1 MNSSDPLDVL
11 ARIACVFF
19 LAMQL
24 ASCAHEAVEAPAP
37 SSQVGYNV
45 ITAPDAKPLEL
56 AANEIFVLGD
66 QVPPVA
72 MPQYPEA
79 LLPMSLTDQ
88 PVCVQIVIEADG
100 TVSKVTPVY
109 RTPACPAAE
118 GAIDGRFVAAVVDA
132 VSNWEF
138 FSSTLCR
145 YPPGTPEEKKCSG
158 EGVTVTQIP
167 ITQAFGFVFSVK
179 SGVATVSKSRV
190 GK

>member
-1 MNSSDPLDVL
+1 MNSFDPLTVFT
-11 ARIACVFF
+11 RIACAFF
-19 LAMQL
+19 LMMQL
-24 ASCAHEAVEAPAP
+24 ASCAHEAVETSPP

-66 QVPPVA
+66 QIPPIA

-79 LLPMSLTDQ
+79 LLPMNLADQ

-109 RTPACPAAE
+109 QTPACPVAAGDVDE
-118 GAIDGRFVAAVVDA
+118 RFVNAVVDA
-132 VSNWEF
+132 VSTWEF

-158 EGVTVTQIP
+158 KDVTVTQIP

-190 GK
+190 EK